1 MKERTLELEFRMK
14 LEVNIQISRKK
25 KIAEKGEVGVRNCR
39 DLTIKKGCPFGQPLY
54 IKFYRLLTANDKF
67 L

>member
-25 KIAEKGEVGVRNCR
+25 KIAEKGEVDVRNRR

-54 IKFYRLLTANDKF
+54 IKF
-67 L
+67 